1 MSLLALPGHCP
12 LPTPTTSCAPPLMG
26 HSWTPLLLSFF
37 VSILLYPS
45 FLHHSFSSFYPA
57 CCRAAAASASLLCSP
72 LCLSFSVPSVLGD
85 RCMAGWARTGR
96 IWFCDVAWVRMWGAA
111 ERIMLI
117 YTHPT
122 ALGPCLPLCVCV
134 CSHISPFQHHTSTH
148 ALSCSPPNILLHRV
162 ASNNSSVGNICSADT
177 QWKRAVLRIALGFYS
192 TKAAKQ
198 TKQRV
203 LCSLAAY

>member
-45 FLHHSFSSFYPA
+45 FLHHSFSSSYPA

-85 RCMAGWARTGR
+85 RCMAGWAWTGWV
-96 IWFCDVAWVRMWGAA
+96 WFCDVAWVRMWGAA

-122 ALGPCLPLCVCV
+122 ALGPCLRLCVCV
-134 CSHISPFQHHTSTH
+134 FTHQSVSAPHKHT
-148 ALSCSPPNILLHRV
+148 LSLILLQT
-162 ASNNSSVGNICSADT
+162 SSSTVWPATAPVWGT
-177 QWKRAVLRIALGFYS
+177 FVLQILLNGRG
-192 TKAAKQ
+192 
-198 TKQRV
+198 RPWE
-203 LCSLAAY
+203 SL